1 MWEDLRSMSAT
12 PHNRGINF
20 ISFFVGNVGKLF
32 MRLTEF
38 NEGSKDLGNGEQRF
52 FL

>member
-1 MWEDLRSMSAT
+1 MSAA
-12 PHNRGINF
+12 PYNSGIDF
-20 ISFFVGNVGKLF
+20 ISFFVGDVGKLF

-38 NEGSKDLGNGEQRF
+38 NEGSKDLGNGEQGF